1 MERGGA
7 ELPVRDLGVPA
18 GTTRRGPA
26 FVAAFALLAVTPLAG
41 CLGGGRH
48 ASTWNNSS
56 VASVD
61 TVQALAL
68 QSAVMSMSDD
78 WNSALGAMAYEMQRA
93 CGSDM
98 ECMWVTQAF
107 LRNGMGASLDVAV
120 GPNPSVAIMDM
131 LVLCSLETWAL
142 EHHWAGF
149 GIPLEAG
156 LAGAKQLAKAR
167 DSLWEQA
174 ADHLKAPEL
183 ARLRA
188 LIDAWIAR
196 HPDQGIVSFVRLSD
210 FASDRNQLTLAERA
224 EAGGLLQEL
233 SEVSVAVDDARL
245 LGERALW
252 YSSRYPYVLGQQA
265 EMTALRLTQSISR
278 EVAAQREIT
287 LRDVAKER
295 EAIFGGI
302 AREREAIISG
312 ISGQERTLTPV
323 LAEARST
330 IAEARALS
338 VELQKVIA
346 AVDGLVARF
355 DDKDPSHADAEGK
368 SLSIADLESL
378 VRQAGTSAAEAR
390 RLIEASST
398 LVDSQGLPAAAA
410 GFDRVARDVVDRVLW
425 GAAGVVVLL
434 VGGLALVRLVPQ
446 RAAK

>member
-1 MERGGA
+1 MPSGA
-7 ELPVRDLGVPA
+7 A
-18 GTTRRGPA
+18 RRGTA
-26 FVAAFALLAVTPLAG
+26 VAAAFALLAVTPLAG

-48 ASTWNNSS
+48 AVTSTNSA

-156 LAGAKQLAKAR
+156 LAGARQLAKAR

-183 ARLRA
+183 ARLRT

-224 EAGGLLQEL
+224 EAGGLLEEL
-233 SEVSVAVDDARL
+233 TDVSVAVDDARL

-265 EMTALRLTQSISR
+265 EMTALRLTQNISNQ
-278 EVAAQREIT
+278 VAVQREAI
-287 LRDVAKER
+287 LGGVAKER
-295 EAIFGGI
+295 EAI
-302 AREREAIISG
+302 IS
-312 ISGQERTLTPV
+312 SMTDQERMLTPV
-323 LAEARST
+323 LAEARGT

-338 VELQKVIA
+338 TELQKVIA
-346 AVDGLVARF
+346 AIDGLVARF
-355 DDKDPSHADAEGK
+355 DNKDPEGK

-378 VRQAGTSAAEAR
+378 VREAGTSATEAR
-390 RLIEASST
+390 KLIEASSG
-398 LVDSQGLPAAAA
+398 LVQSDRLPAAAA
-410 GFDRVARDVVDRVLW
+410 GVDRVARDLVDRVLW
-425 GAAGVVVLL
+425 GAAGIVVLL
-434 VGGLALVRLVPQ
+434 IGGLALVRRVPQ
-446 RAAK
+446 RAERA

>member
-1 MERGGA
+1 
-7 ELPVRDLGVPA
+7 
-18 GTTRRGPA
+18 
-26 FVAAFALLAVTPLAG
+26 
-41 CLGGGRH
+41 
-48 ASTWNNSS
+48 
-56 VASVD
+56 
-61 TVQALAL
+61 
-68 QSAVMSMSDD
+68 
-78 WNSALGAMAYEMQRA
+78 MAYEMQRA

-167 DSLWEQA
+167 DSLWAQA
-174 ADHLKAPEL
+174 ASHLKAPEL

-224 EAGGLLQEL
+224 EAGGLLEEL
-233 SEVSVAVDDARL
+233 TDVSVAVDDARL

-252 YSSRYPYVLGQQA
+252 YSSRYPYVLGQQV
-265 EMTALRLTQSISR
+265 EMTALRLTQNISNQ
-278 EVAAQREIT
+278 VAVQREAI
-287 LRDVAKER
+287 LGGVAKER
-295 EAIFGGI
+295 EAI
-302 AREREAIISG
+302 IS
-312 ISGQERTLTPV
+312 SLSEQERTLTPV
-323 LAEARST
+323 LAEARGT

-338 VELQKVIA
+338 TELQKVIA
-346 AVDGLVARF
+346 AIDGLVARF
-355 DDKDPSHADAEGK
+355 DNTRSDGK

-378 VRQAGTSAAEAR
+378 VREAGTSAAEAR
-390 RLIEASST
+390 KLIEASSG
-398 LVDSQGLPAAAA
+398 LVQSDRLPAAAA
-410 GFDRVARDVVDRVLW
+410 GVDRVARDLVDRVLW
-425 GAAGVVVLL
+425 GAAGIVVLL
-434 VGGLALVRLVPQ
+434 CGGLALVRRVPQ
-446 RAAK
+446 RAERA

>member
-1 MERGGA
+1 MPSGA
-7 ELPVRDLGVPA
+7 A
-18 GTTRRGPA
+18 RRA
-26 FVAAFALLAVTPLAG
+26 TAVAAAFALLAVTPLAG

-156 LAGAKQLAKAR
+156 LAGARQLAKAR

-188 LIDAWIAR
+188 LIDAWITR
-196 HPDQGIVSFVRLSD
+196 HPDQGIVSFVRLAD

-224 EAGGLLQEL
+224 EAGGLLEEL
-233 SEVSVAVDDARL
+233 TDVSVAVDDARL

-265 EMTALRLTQSISR
+265 EMTALRLTQNISNQ
-278 EVAAQREIT
+278 VAVQREAI
-287 LRDVAKER
+287 LGGVAKER
-295 EAIFGGI
+295 EAI
-302 AREREAIISG
+302 IS
-312 ISGQERTLTPV
+312 SMTDQERMLTPV
-323 LAEARST
+323 LAEARGT

-338 VELQKVIA
+338 TELQKVIA
-346 AVDGLVARF
+346 AIDGLVARF
-355 DDKDPSHADAEGK
+355 DNKDPEGK

-378 VRQAGTSAAEAR
+378 VREAGTSATEAR
-390 RLIEASST
+390 KLIEASSG
-398 LVDSQGLPAAAA
+398 LVQSDRLPAAAA
-410 GFDRVARDVVDRVLW
+410 GVDRVARDLVDRVLW
-425 GAAGVVVLL
+425 GAAGIVVLL
-434 VGGLALVRLVPQ
+434 CGGLALVRRIPQ
-446 RAAK
+446 RAERP

>member
-1 MERGGA
+1 MERSGA
-7 ELPVRDLGVPA
+7 ELPVRDLDVPSGA
-18 GTTRRGPA
+18 ARRGTA

-48 ASTWNNSS
+48 APTWYNSS

-61 TVQALAL
+61 TAQALAL

-78 WNSALGAMAYEMQRA
+78 WNSALGAMAYDMQRA

-131 LVLCSLETWAL
+131 LVLCSLETWTL

-196 HPDQGIVSFVRLSD
+196 HPDQGIVSFVRLAD

-224 EAGGLLQEL
+224 EAGGLLEEL
-233 SEVSVAVDDARL
+233 TEVSVAVDDARL

-265 EMTALRLTQSISR
+265 EMTALRLTQNISNQ
-278 EVAAQREIT
+278 VAVQREAI
-287 LRDVAKER
+287 LGGVAKER
-295 EAIFGGI
+295 EAI
-302 AREREAIISG
+302 ISG
-312 ISGQERTLTPV
+312 LSDQERTLTPV
-323 LAEARST
+323 LAEARGT

-338 VELQKVIA
+338 TELQKVIA
-346 AVDGLVARF
+346 AIDGLVSRF

>member
-1 MERGGA
+1 MERGRA
-7 ELPVRDLGVPA
+7 ELPVRDRGMPS
-18 GTTRRGPA
+18 GTTRRGTA
-26 FVAAFALLAVTPLAG
+26 LAAAFALLAVTPLAG

-48 ASTWNNSS
+48 ASTGNNSS

-93 CGSDM
+93 CVSDM

-156 LAGAKQLAKAR
+156 LAGAKKLAAAR
-167 DSLWEQA
+167 DALWEEA
-174 ADHLKAPEL
+174 ADHLKPSEL
-183 ARLRA
+183 TRLRA

-233 SEVSVAVDDARL
+233 GEVSVAVDDARL

-265 EMTALRLTQSISR
+265 EMTALRLTQNISNQ
-278 EVAAQREIT
+278 VAVQREAI
-287 LRDVAKER
+287 LGGVAKER
-295 EAIFGGI
+295 EAI
-302 AREREAIISG
+302 IS
-312 ISGQERTLTPV
+312 SLSDQERTLTPV
-323 LAEARST
+323 LAEARGT

-338 VELQKVIA
+338 TELQKVIA
-346 AVDGLVARF
+346 AIDGLVARF
-355 DDKDPSHADAEGK
+355 DNTHSDGK

-378 VRQAGTSAAEAR
+378 VREAGTSAAEAR
-390 RLIEASST
+390 KLIEASSG
-398 LVDSQGLPAAAA
+398 LVQSDRLPAATA
-410 GFDRVARDVVDRVLW
+410 GVDRVVRDVVDRVLW
-425 GAAGVVVLL
+425 GAAGIVVLL
-434 VGGLALVRLVPQ
+434 CGGLALVRRVPQ
-446 RAAK
+446 RKAN

>member
-1 MERGGA
+1 MERVGA

-18 GTTRRGPA
+18 GAARRGTA
-26 FVAAFALLAVTPLAG
+26 MVAAFALLAVTPLAG

-48 ASTWNNSS
+48 AVTSTNSA

-224 EAGGLLQEL
+224 DAGGLLQEL
-233 SEVSVAVDDARL
+233 TEVSVAVDDARL

-265 EMTALRLTQSISR
+265 EMTALRLTQSISGQ
-278 EVAAQREIT
+278 VAAQREAI
-287 LRDVAKER
+287 LGGVAKER
-295 EAIFGGI
+295 EAI
-302 AREREAIISG
+302 IS
-312 ISGQERTLTPV
+312 SLSDQERTLTPV
-323 LAEARST
+323 LAEARGT

-338 VELQKVIA
+338 VELQKVVA

-355 DDKDPSHADAEGK
+355 DNTQSDGK

-378 VRQAGTSAAEAR
+378 VREAGTSAAEAR
-390 RLIEASST
+390 KLIEASSV
-398 LVDSQGLPAAAA
+398 LVQSDRLPAAAA
-410 GFDRVARDVVDRVLW
+410 GVDRVARDLVDRVLW
-425 GAAGVVVLL
+425 GAAGIVVLL
-434 VGGLALVRLVPQ
+434 CGGLALVRRVPQ
-446 RAAK
+446 RKAD

>member
-1 MERGGA
+1 M
-7 ELPVRDLGVPA
+7 PS
-18 GTTRRGPA
+18 GTPRRGTA

-48 ASTWNNSS
+48 AVTSTNSS

-224 EAGGLLQEL
+224 DAGGLLQEL
-233 SEVSVAVDDARL
+233 TEVSVAVDDARL

-265 EMTALRLTQSISR
+265 EMTALRLTQSISGQ
-278 EVAAQREIT
+278 VAAQREAI
-287 LRDVAKER
+287 LGGVAKER
-295 EAIFGGI
+295 EAI
-302 AREREAIISG
+302 IS
-312 ISGQERTLTPV
+312 SLSDQERTLTPV
-323 LAEARST
+323 LAEARGT

-338 VELQKVIA
+338 TELQKVIA
-346 AVDGLVARF
+346 AIDGLVARF
-355 DDKDPSHADAEGK
+355 DNTHSDGK

-378 VRQAGTSAAEAR
+378 VREAGTSAAEAR
-390 RLIEASST
+390 KLIEASSG
-398 LVDSQGLPAAAA
+398 LVQSDRLPAATA
-410 GFDRVARDVVDRVLW
+410 GVDRVARDLVDRVLW
-425 GAAGVVVLL
+425 GAAGIVVLL
-434 VGGLALVRLVPQ
+434 CGGLALVRRVPQ
-446 RAAK
+446 RKAD

>member
-1 MERGGA
+1 MPSGTPRG
-7 ELPVRDLGVPA
+7 
-18 GTTRRGPA
+18 GPA
-26 FVAAFALLAVTPLAG
+26 FAAAFALLAVTPLAG

-48 ASTWNNSS
+48 AVTSTNSS

-156 LAGAKQLAKAR
+156 LSGAKQLAKAR

-224 EAGGLLQEL
+224 DAGGLLQEL
-233 SEVSVAVDDARL
+233 TEVSVAVDDARL

-265 EMTALRLTQSISR
+265 EMTALRLTQSISGQ
-278 EVAAQREIT
+278 VAAQREAI
-287 LRDVAKER
+287 LGGVAKER
-295 EAIFGGI
+295 EAI
-302 AREREAIISG
+302 IS
-312 ISGQERTLTPV
+312 SLSDQERTLTPV
-323 LAEARST
+323 LAEARGT
-330 IAEARALS
+330 IAEARTLS
-338 VELQKVIA
+338 VELQKVVA

-355 DDKDPSHADAEGK
+355 DNTQSDGK
-368 SLSIADLESL
+368 ALSIADLESL
-378 VRQAGTSAAEAR
+378 VREAGTSATEAR
-390 RLIEASST
+390 KLIEASSG
-398 LVDSQGLPAAAA
+398 LVQSDRLPAAAA
-410 GFDRVARDVVDRVLW
+410 GVDRVARDLVDRVLW
-425 GAAGVVVLL
+425 GAAGIVVLL
-434 VGGLALVRLVPQ
+434 CGGLALVRRVPQ
-446 RAAK
+446 RAGRA

>member
-1 MERGGA
+1 MEFGGA
-7 ELPVRDLGVPA
+7 ERPTRDLGVPA
-18 GTTRRGPA
+18 GTTRRGTA

-78 WNSALGAMAYEMQRA
+78 WNSALGAMAYDMQRA

-131 LVLCSLETWAL
+131 LVLCSLETWTL

-196 HPDQGIVSFVRLSD
+196 HPDQGIVSFVRLAD

-224 EAGGLLQEL
+224 EAGGLLEEL
-233 SEVSVAVDDARL
+233 TEVSVAVDDARL

-265 EMTALRLTQSISR
+265 EMTALRLTQNISNQ
-278 EVAAQREIT
+278 VAVQREAI
-287 LRDVAKER
+287 LGGVAKER
-295 EAIFGGI
+295 EAI
-302 AREREAIISG
+302 ISG
-312 ISGQERTLTPV
+312 LSDQERTLTPV
-323 LAEARST
+323 LAEARGT

-338 VELQKVIA
+338 TELQKVIA
-346 AVDGLVARF
+346 AIDGLVARF
-355 DDKDPSHADAEGK
+355 DNTHSDGK
-368 SLSIADLESL
+368 ALSIADLESL
-378 VRQAGTSAAEAR
+378 VREAGTSAAEAR
-390 RLIEASST
+390 KLIEASSG
-398 LVDSQGLPAAAA
+398 LVQSDRLPAAAA
-410 GFDRVARDVVDRVLW
+410 GVDRVARDLVDRVLW
-425 GAAGVVVLL
+425 GAAGIVVLL
-434 VGGLALVRLVPQ
+434 CGGLALVRRVPQ
-446 RAAK
+446 RADRA

>member
-1 MERGGA
+1 MERGRGG
-7 ELPVRDLGVPA
+7 LPVRDRVMLPG
-18 GTTRRGPA
+18 TRRRGTA
-26 FVAAFALLAVTPLAG
+26 LAAVFALLVVASLAG
-41 CLGGGRH
+41 CLGGGRRT
-48 ASTWNNSS
+48 STWNSS
-56 VASVD
+56 AVDSVD

-183 ARLRA
+183 ARLRT

-224 EAGGLLQEL
+224 EAGGLLAEL
-233 SEVSVAVDDARL
+233 TDVSVAVDDARL

-265 EMTALRLTQSISR
+265 EMTALRLTQNISNQ
-278 EVAAQREIT
+278 VAVQREAI
-287 LRDVAKER
+287 LGGVAKER
-295 EAIFGGI
+295 EAI
-302 AREREAIISG
+302 IS
-312 ISGQERTLTPV
+312 SLSEQERTLTPV
-323 LAEARST
+323 LAEARGT

-338 VELQKVIA
+338 TELQKVIA
-346 AVDGLVARF
+346 AIDGLVARF
-355 DDKDPSHADAEGK
+355 DNTRSDGK

-378 VRQAGTSAAEAR
+378 VREAGTSAAEAR
-390 RLIEASST
+390 KLIEASSG
-398 LVDSQGLPAAAA
+398 LVQSDRLPAAAA
-410 GFDRVARDVVDRVLW
+410 GVDRVARDLVDRVLW
-425 GAAGVVVLL
+425 GAAGIVVLL
-434 VGGLALVRLVPQ
+434 IGGLALVRRVPQ
-446 RAAK
+446 RAERP

>member
-1 MERGGA
+1 MERGRG
-7 ELPVRDLGVPA
+7 ELPVRDRVMLP
-18 GTTRRGPA
+18 GTPRRGTSA
-26 FVAAFALLAVTPLAG
+26 AAAFALLAVISLAG

-78 WNSALGAMAYEMQRA
+78 WNSALGAMAYDMQRA

-131 LVLCSLETWAL
+131 LVLCSLETWTL

-196 HPDQGIVSFVRLSD
+196 HPDQGIVSFVRLAD

-224 EAGGLLQEL
+224 EAGGLLEEL
-233 SEVSVAVDDARL
+233 TEVSVAVDDARL

-265 EMTALRLTQSISR
+265 EMTALRLTQNISNQ
-278 EVAAQREIT
+278 VAVQREAI
-287 LRDVAKER
+287 LGGVAKER
-295 EAIFGGI
+295 EAI
-302 AREREAIISG
+302 IS
-312 ISGQERTLTPV
+312 SLSEQERTLTPV
-323 LAEARST
+323 LAEARGT

-338 VELQKVIA
+338 TELQKVIA
-346 AVDGLVARF
+346 AIDGLVARF
-355 DDKDPSHADAEGK
+355 DNTRSDGK

-378 VRQAGTSAAEAR
+378 VREAGTSAAEAR
-390 RLIEASST
+390 KLIEASSG
-398 LVDSQGLPAAAA
+398 LVQSDRLPAAAA
-410 GFDRVARDVVDRVLW
+410 GVDRVARDLVDRVLW
-425 GAAGVVVLL
+425 GAAGIVVLL
-434 VGGLALVRLVPQ
+434 CGGLALVRRVPQ
-446 RAAK
+446 RAERA

>member
-1 MERGGA
+1 M
-7 ELPVRDLGVPA
+7 PS
-18 GTTRRGPA
+18 GTTRWGTA
-26 FVAAFALLAVTPLAG
+26 FAAAFALLAVTPLAG

-78 WNSALGAMAYEMQRA
+78 WNSALGAMAYDMQHA

-167 DSLWEQA
+167 DSLWEHA

-224 EAGGLLQEL
+224 DAGGLLEEL
-233 SEVSVAVDDARL
+233 TEVSVAVDDARL

-265 EMTALRLTQSISR
+265 ELTALRLTQNISNQ
-278 EVAAQREIT
+278 VAVQREAI
-287 LRDVAKER
+287 LGGVAKER
-295 EAIFGGI
+295 EAI
-302 AREREAIISG
+302 IS
-312 ISGQERTLTPV
+312 SLSDQERTLTPV
-323 LAEARST
+323 LAEARGT
-330 IAEARALS
+330 ISEARALS
-338 VELQKVIA
+338 TELQKVIA
-346 AVDGLVARF
+346 AIDGLVARF
-355 DDKDPSHADAEGK
+355 DNTQSDGK

-378 VRQAGTSAAEAR
+378 VREAGTSAAEAR
-390 RLIEASST
+390 KLIEASSG
-398 LVDSQGLPAAAA
+398 LVQSDRWPAAAA
-410 GFDRVARDVVDRVLW
+410 GVDRVARDLVDRILW
-425 GAAGVVVLL
+425 GAAGIVVLL
-434 VGGLALVRLVPQ
+434 CGGLALVRRVPQ
-446 RAAK
+446 RAGRA

>member
-7 ELPVRDLGVPA
+7 ELPVRDLGVPS
-18 GTTRRGPA
+18 GTTRRGTS
-26 FVAAFALLAVTPLAG
+26 VAAVFALLAVISLAG
-41 CLGGGRH
+41 CLGGGRR

-183 ARLRA
+183 ARLRT

-224 EAGGLLQEL
+224 EAGGLLEEL
-233 SEVSVAVDDARL
+233 TDVSVAVDDARL

-265 EMTALRLTQSISR
+265 EMTALRLTQNISNQ
-278 EVAAQREIT
+278 VAVQREAI
-287 LRDVAKER
+287 LGGVAKER
-295 EAIFGGI
+295 EAI
-302 AREREAIISG
+302 IS
-312 ISGQERTLTPV
+312 SMSDQERTLTPV
-323 LAEARST
+323 LAEARGT

-338 VELQKVIA
+338 MELQKVIA
-346 AVDGLVARF
+346 AIDGLVARF
-355 DDKDPSHADAEGK
+355 DNTRSDGK

-378 VRQAGTSAAEAR
+378 VREAGTSATEAR
-390 RLIEASST
+390 KLIEVSSG
-398 LVDSQGLPAAAA
+398 LVQSDRLPAAAA
-410 GFDRVARDVVDRVLW
+410 GVDRVARDLVDRVLW
-425 GAAGVVVLL
+425 GAAGIVVLL
-434 VGGLALVRLVPQ
+434 VGGLALVRRVPQ
-446 RAAK
+446 RAERV

>member
-1 MERGGA
+1 M
-7 ELPVRDLGVPA
+7 PS
-18 GTTRRGPA
+18 GTTRWGTA

-78 WNSALGAMAYEMQRA
+78 WNSALGAMAYDMQRA

-131 LVLCSLETWAL
+131 LVLCSLETWTL

-196 HPDQGIVSFVRLSD
+196 HPDQGIVSFVRLAD

-224 EAGGLLQEL
+224 EAGGLLEEL
-233 SEVSVAVDDARL
+233 TEVSVAVDDARL

-265 EMTALRLTQSISR
+265 EMTALRLTQNISNQ
-278 EVAAQREIT
+278 VAVQREAI
-287 LRDVAKER
+287 LGGVAKER
-295 EAIFGGI
+295 EAI
-302 AREREAIISG
+302 IS
-312 ISGQERTLTPV
+312 SLSDQERTLTPV
-323 LAEARST
+323 LAEARGT

-338 VELQKVIA
+338 TELQKVIA
-346 AVDGLVARF
+346 AIDGLVSRF
-355 DDKDPSHADAEGK
+355 DNTHSDGK

-378 VRQAGTSAAEAR
+378 VREAGTSAAEAR
-390 RLIEASST
+390 KLIEASSG
-398 LVDSQGLPAAAA
+398 LVQSDRLPAAAA
-410 GFDRVARDVVDRVLW
+410 GVDRVARDLVDRVLW
-425 GAAGVVVLL
+425 GAAGIVVLL
-434 VGGLALVRLVPQ
+434 CGGLALVRRVPQ
-446 RAAK
+446 RTGRA

>member
-7 ELPVRDLGVPA
+7 ELPVRDRGMPSGA
-18 GTTRRGPA
+18 TRRGTA
-26 FVAAFALLAVTPLAG
+26 LAAAFALLAVTPLAG

-78 WNSALGAMAYEMQRA
+78 WNSALGAMAYDMQRA

-224 EAGGLLQEL
+224 EAGGLLEEL
-233 SEVSVAVDDARL
+233 TEVSVAVDDARL

-265 EMTALRLTQSISR
+265 EMTALRLTQNISNQ
-278 EVAAQREIT
+278 VAVQREAI
-287 LRDVAKER
+287 LGGVAKER
-295 EAIFGGI
+295 EAI
-302 AREREAIISG
+302 IS
-312 ISGQERTLTPV
+312 SLSDQERTLTPV
-323 LAEARST
+323 LAEARGT

-338 VELQKVIA
+338 TELQKVIA
-346 AVDGLVARF
+346 AIDGLVSRF
-355 DDKDPSHADAEGK
+355 DNTHSDGK

-378 VRQAGTSAAEAR
+378 VREAGTSAAEAR
-390 RLIEASST
+390 KLIEASSG
-398 LVDSQGLPAAAA
+398 LVQSDRLPAAAA
-410 GFDRVARDVVDRVLW
+410 GVDRVARDLVDRVLW
-425 GAAGVVVLL
+425 GAAGIVVLL
-434 VGGLALVRLVPQ
+434 CGGLALVRRVPQ
-446 RAAK
+446 RADRA

>member
-1 MERGGA
+1 MERGRGG
-7 ELPVRDLGVPA
+7 LPVRDRVMLPG
-18 GTTRRGPA
+18 TRRRGA
-26 FVAAFALLAVTPLAG
+26 ALAAAFALLAVIPLAG

-131 LVLCSLETWAL
+131 LVLCSLETWTL

-183 ARLRA
+183 ARLRT

-210 FASDRNQLTLAERA
+210 FASDRNQLTLAERV
-224 EAGGLLQEL
+224 EAGGLLAEL
-233 SEVSVAVDDARL
+233 TDVSVAVDDARL

-265 EMTALRLTQSISR
+265 EMTALRLTQNISNQ
-278 EVAAQREIT
+278 VAVQREAI
-287 LRDVAKER
+287 LGGVAKER
-295 EAIFGGI
+295 EAI
-302 AREREAIISG
+302 IS
-312 ISGQERTLTPV
+312 SLSEQERTLTPV
-323 LAEARST
+323 LAEARGA

-338 VELQKVIA
+338 TELQKVIA
-346 AVDGLVARF
+346 AIDGLVARF
-355 DDKDPSHADAEGK
+355 DNTRSDGK

-378 VRQAGTSAAEAR
+378 VREAGTSAAEAR
-390 RLIEASST
+390 KLIEASSG
-398 LVDSQGLPAAAA
+398 LVQSDRLPAAAA
-410 GFDRVARDVVDRVLW
+410 GVDRVARDLVDRVLW
-425 GAAGVVVLL
+425 GAAGIVVLL
-434 VGGLALVRLVPQ
+434 VGGLALVRRVPQ
-446 RAAK
+446 RAERA

>member
-7 ELPVRDLGVPA
+7 ELPVRDLGVPS
-18 GTTRRGPA
+18 GTTRRGTA

-78 WNSALGAMAYEMQRA
+78 WNSALGAMAYDMQRA

-131 LVLCSLETWAL
+131 LVLCSLETWTL

-224 EAGGLLQEL
+224 EAGGLLEEL
-233 SEVSVAVDDARL
+233 TEVSVAVDDARL

-265 EMTALRLTQSISR
+265 EMTALRLTQNISNQ
-278 EVAAQREIT
+278 VAVQREAI
-287 LRDVAKER
+287 LGGVAKER
-295 EAIFGGI
+295 EAI
-302 AREREAIISG
+302 IS
-312 ISGQERTLTPV
+312 SLSDQERTLTPV
-323 LAEARST
+323 LAEARGT

-338 VELQKVIA
+338 TELQKVIA
-346 AVDGLVARF
+346 AIDGLVSRF
-355 DDKDPSHADAEGK
+355 DNTHSDGK

-378 VRQAGTSAAEAR
+378 VREAGTSAAEAR
-390 RLIEASST
+390 KLIEASSG
-398 LVDSQGLPAAAA
+398 LVQSDRLPAAAA
-410 GFDRVARDVVDRVLW
+410 GVDRVARDLVDRVLW
-425 GAAGVVVLL
+425 GAAGIVVLL
-434 VGGLALVRLVPQ
+434 CGGLALVRRVPQ
-446 RAAK
+446 RADRA